1 MNDKI
6 KDISTV
12 VVFMLIIIGLF
23 IVNILKPPTKIS
35 VSERRML
42 AQFPK
47 ITWESITRKKTKPTD
62 KDTFMESFDKYT
74 LDQFVGRDKLRELK
88 ANISFNLLMQKDNNK
103 IYMVDGQVAKYWND
117 LNEGALKSAAIK
129 FNKIYNEHLQNMNV
143 YYSIIPDKNYYI
155 AKQNGYPSA
164 DYNKFVGTIKSST
177 NKNMKYI
184 DLFGVLNVD
193 DYYATDLHWR
203 QEKIIKVAEKYAKEM
218 GFTISGEYTENVKEP
233 FYGTYYGQ
241 SALPIPGEKL
251 IYLTND
257 VLNNAKVSQIDVKT
271 FGLVDGELYKE
282 EYFGNVDPYDLFLE
296 GTQKPLFIIEN
307 ESATTDKELI
317 VYRDSFGSSL
327 VPLLVEGYK
336 KITVVDVRYMTTTL
350 LDSNNLI
357 DYKDGQDVLF
367 LYSTEVLNNSSTLL
381 VM

>member
-1 MNDKI
+1 MNDKV
-6 KDISTV
+6 KDVSTV
-12 VVFMLIIIGLF
+12 IVFFTIIFGLF

-35 VSERRML
+35 ISERRPL
-42 AQFPK
+42 AQFPEL
-47 ITWESITRKKTKPTD
+47 TWESITRKKIKPTD

-74 LDQFVGRDKLRELK
+74 LDQFIGRDKLRELK
-88 ANISFNLLMQKDNNK
+88 ANIAFNLLLQKDNNK

-117 LNEGALKSAAIK
+117 LNEGALKSVAAK
-129 FNKIYNEHLQNMNV
+129 FNKIYNSHLKNMNV

-155 AKQNGYPSA
+155 AKENGYPVI
-164 DYNKFVGTIKSST
+164 DYNKFVGTIKANT

-184 DLFGVLNVD
+184 DLFGVLNVN

-218 GFTISGEYTENVKEP
+218 EFTISGEYTENVKEP

-257 VLNNAKVSQIDVKT
+257 VLNNSKVSQIDVKT
-271 FGLVDGELYKE
+271 FEFVDAELYKE
-282 EYFGNVDPYDLFLE
+282 EYFNNVDPYDLFLE

-307 ESATTDKELI
+307 ENATTDKELI

-336 KITVVDVRYMTTTL
+336 KITVVDVRYMSTAII
-350 LDSNNLI
+350 DAYNLI

-367 LYSTEVLNNSSTLL
+367 LYSTDVLNNSSTLL

>member
-1 MNDKI
+1 MNDKV
-6 KDISTV
+6 KDISTI
-12 VVFMLIIIGLF
+12 VVFSVIIFGLF
-23 IVNILKPPTKIS
+23 IINILKPPAKIS
-35 VSERRML
+35 VSERRQL
-42 AQFPK
+42 AQFPELTLK
-47 ITWESITRKKTKPTD
+47 SITRKKVKSTD
-62 KDTFMESFDKYT
+62 KDTFMELFDKYT

-88 ANISFNLLMQKDNNK
+88 ANISFNLLLQKDNNK
-103 IYMVDGQVAKYWND
+103 IYMVDGQVAKYWNN
-117 LNEGALKSAAIK
+117 LNEGALKSAATK
-129 FNKIYNEHLQNMNV
+129 FNKIYNEHLKNMNV

-155 AKQNGYPSA
+155 AKQNGYPSV
-164 DYNKFVGTIKSST
+164 DYNKFVGTIKANT

-184 DLFGVLNVD
+184 DLFGVLTAD

-218 GFTISGEYTENVKEP
+218 GFSISGEYTENVKEP

-257 VLNNAKVSQIDVKT
+257 ILDNVKVSQIDVKT
-271 FGLVDGELYKE
+271 FEFVDGELYKE
-282 EYFGNVDPYDLFLE
+282 EYFNNVDPYDLFLE

-307 ESATTDKELI
+307 ENATTDKELI

-336 KITVVDVRYMTTTL
+336 KITVVDVRYMSTAII
-350 LDSNNLI
+350 DANNLI